1 MGSAVKKK
9 KESEEI
15 ELDNGTKV
23 RSKDNDKTE
32 DLEDLSS
39 VNSASLNTFILFL
52 LHFMGSNRTKRKRG
66 QDFLTYPRTH
76 SNIRQAWIYKNRL
89 VVL

>member
-1 MGSAVKKK
+1 MGSAVKRK

-52 LHFMGSNRTKRKRG
+52 LHFMGSNRTKREVKI
-66 QDFLTYPRTH
+66 FLLTQELILTSGKH
-76 SNIRQAWIYKNRL
+76 GFIRIGW
-89 VVL
+89 